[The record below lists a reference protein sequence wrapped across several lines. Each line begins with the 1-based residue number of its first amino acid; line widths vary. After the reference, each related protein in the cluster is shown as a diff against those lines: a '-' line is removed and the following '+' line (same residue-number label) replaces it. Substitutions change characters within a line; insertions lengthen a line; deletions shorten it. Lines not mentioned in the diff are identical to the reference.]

1 MARHAP
7 MNHGGAYVVLAYHQ
21 VVEHWDGLQL
31 AVEAPVFREQLQFLR
46 NDGEIVSVAEL
57 VARWR
62 RGVRPAGR
70 VYALT
75 FDDGYASLAAVAHP
89 ILKAFGCPAT
99 VFLATGFMDQPSVFP
114 WWDQLRHFVST
125 TREKIEWL
133 GDTFPLRSASE
144 KFRFFKH
151 ASRLIVHDARRLP
164 KLLELV
170 SKSLEIVA
178 QPRNEFLDW
187 DTVRALTA
195 HGIFDFAPH
204 TVTHPVLSACSNA
217 ADEIAQSKQRLL
229 DETGIDSRIFAYPY
243 GRPEHYSAKV
253 IDMLTALGY
262 EAAFTTVFGHV
273 HANSRALALPR
284 INIGRKDSLRK
295 FVARLRYPSLFD
307 IGSRWRDFRYRALR

>member
-1 MARHAP
+1 
-7 MNHGGAYVVLAYHQ
+7 MNPRDAYIVLAYHQ
-21 VVEHWDGLQL
+21 VVERWDGLQL
-31 AVEAPVFREQLQFLR
+31 AVEASAFREQLQFLR

-75 FDDGYASLAAVAHP
+75 FDDGYASLGAVAHP
-89 ILKAFGCPAT
+89 ILKAFASPAT
-99 VFLATGFMDQPSVFP
+99 VFLATGFMDRPSVVP
-114 WWDQLRHFVST
+114 WWDQLRRFAST
-125 TREKIEWL
+125 SDERIEWL
-133 GDTFPLRSASE
+133 GDTFLLSSTSE

-151 ASRLIVHDARRLP
+151 ASRMIVHDARRWP
-164 KLLELV
+164 MLLDLISRSQEM
-170 SKSLEIVA
+170 IP
-178 QPRNEFLDW
+178 QQRNEFLDW
-187 DTVRALTA
+187 DTVRSLSAQ
-195 HGIFDFAPH
+195 GIFDFAPH
-204 TVTHPVLSACSNA
+204 TVTHPVLSTCSNA
-217 ADEIAQSKQRLL
+217 ADEIAQSKHRLL

-253 IDMLTALGY
+253 IDTLTALGY

-273 HANSRALALPR
+273 HPTSPPLALPR

-307 IGSRWRDFRYRALR
+307 IGSRWRDLRYRSSRRWTIAR